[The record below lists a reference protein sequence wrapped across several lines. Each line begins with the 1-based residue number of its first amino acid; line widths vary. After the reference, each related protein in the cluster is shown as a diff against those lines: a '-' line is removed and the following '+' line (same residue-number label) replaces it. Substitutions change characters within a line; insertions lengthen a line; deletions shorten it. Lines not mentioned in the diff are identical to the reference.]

1 MDPVYWLRQPV
12 GPPEAP
18 RRWSY
23 SALTA
28 WRTCPRRWWLLHARY
43 DNAPDGKYP
52 PLFGVS
58 AVQGRV
64 VHAALEEW
72 RKSLCRGVNAP
83 RFDARRFIKQAF
95 REILNGD
102 VGRNPRINRGR
113 LEAGFS
119 LDDCVR
125 QVFALAEGLG
135 APPPAWIRPEA
146 TAGADGPP
154 SDAEELWVEVESPPL
169 CGRIDQVRSR
179 TLIDFKTGEAD
190 PEGHGEQLLFYV
202 ALWWLRYGTLPAGME
217 IRYPDGAFPLPTP
230 TVAEV
235 AVGVESLRREL
246 ATIDAA
252 LAAPP
257 PPATPAV
264 ETCRFCPVRQL
275 CGDYWSTDATR
286 PIRGLPAD
294 KAGAAEAIPPFRDI
308 RLTAL
313 PGHWEPGRG
322 LTGTVGLEGGGAVEV
337 TVPAGQCPPT
347 GANRPVGLT
356 ILNALPTKG
365 DDGWRAR
372 LTSASEVFWEEGKGV
387 YRLQVAPFTESRM
400 DAKN

>member
-72 RKSLCRGVNAP
+72 RKSLRRSVNAP
-83 RFDARRFIKQAF
+83 RFDARRFIKHAF

-125 QVFALAEGLG
+125 QVFALAEGLS
-135 APPPAWIRPEA
+135 APPLAGIRPEA
-146 TAGADGPP
+146 AASADGGPP

-169 CGRIDQVRSR
+169 CGRIDQVRSQ
-179 TLIDFKTGEAD
+179 TLVDFKTGEAD

-217 IRYPDGAFPLPTP
+217 IRYPDEAFPLPAP
-230 TVAEV
+230 TVSAV
-235 AVGVESLRREL
+235 AGGVQSLRREI
-246 ATIDAA
+246 ATIDSA
-252 LAAPP
+252 LATPP
-257 PPATPAV
+257 PPALPAA
-264 ETCRFCPVRQL
+264 ETCRYCPVRQL
-275 CGDYWSTDATR
+275 CSDYWIADSTK
-286 PIRGLPAD
+286 PIRGLPD
-294 KAGAAEAIPPFRDI
+294 EKAAAAEVIPPFRDI
-308 RLTAL
+308 RLTLL
-313 PGHWEPGRG
+313 PGHWELGRG
-322 LTGTVGLEGGGAVEV
+322 LSGTAGLEGGGEVEV
-337 TVPAGQCPPT
+337 SIPASQCPSAGT
-347 GANRPVGLT
+347 DRPVSVT
-356 ILNALPTKG
+356 ILNALVRCEE
-365 DDGWRAR
+365 GWKVG
-372 LTSASEVFWEEGKGV
+372 LTWASEAFWSKEVSG
-387 YRLQVAPFTESRM
+387 
-400 DAKN
+400 